1 MATPDLLGAV
11 IAYAR
16 AATPISSLTSTRISG
31 TLQDAWTMP
40 TRAIVVNGPR
50 GGPVLADP
58 PIRRTRLDLECYGT
72 TPLTSKQLA
81 ETVVGVFVP
90 PTGGSAAFRNTNA
103 AVSVGRVELETE
115 PIWLPD
121 PDTGWPRTIVPLIV
135 NWTAI
140 P

>member
-1 MATPDLLGAV
+1 VAVPDLLGAI

-16 AATPISSLTSTRISG
+16 AQAAISALTGTRISG
-31 TLQDAWTMP
+31 TLQEAWTMP

-50 GGPVLADP
+50 GGPVNADP

-90 PTGGSAAFRNTNA
+90 PGGASATFRSTNA
-103 AVSVGRVELETE
+103 AVSVGRVELEAE
-115 PIWLPD
+115 PLWVPD

-140 P
+140 V